1 MYLFSQAPNA
11 KTKQYRQQC
20 NFICRQ
26 MKQQSFFFFIPLNSE
41 INTAHKHTQKQ
52 GIVMAVKPKING
64 QHRFLILSKLQTR
77 FTMAGPRG

>member
-26 MKQQSFFFFIPLNSE
+26 MKQQVFFLFHS
-41 INTAHKHTQKQ
+41 TQKS
-52 GIVMAVKPKING
+52 
-64 QHRFLILSKLQTR
+64 ILLTNTHKNKAL
-77 FTMAGPRG
+77 